1 MEFYIDNLRLPV
13 PVKEVS
19 VKSGADINTISLAK
33 GGELG
38 IFTGKKLDTIS
49 FSSFYPSSERSYC
62 QYPGFPSVE
71 TFINTIETAQ
81 KEGKPV
87 RFIITETD
95 INKQFL
101 IDSFEKTYKI
111 NGRGDIDFSLSL
123 VEYKEIVIPQIAQA
137 NTDKAPTKTP
147 TPKRPTEKKE
157 NKGSKTHI
165 VKRGDTLWGLAKKYY
180 GDGSKYMKIANANKD
195 KVKNPNLII
204 DGWKLVIP

>member
-1 MEFYIDNLRLPV
+1 MEFYIDSLRLPV
-13 PVKEVS
+13 PVQEVS
-19 VKSGADINTISLAK
+19 VKSGTDINTISLAK

-38 IFTGKKLDTIS
+38 IFAGKKLDTIS
-49 FSSFYPSSERSYC
+49 FSSFYPATERSYC
-62 QYPGFPSVE
+62 QYPG
-71 TFINTIETAQ
+71 N
-81 KEGKPV
+81 PV

-101 IDSFEKTYKI
+101 VDSFEKTYKI
-111 NGRGDIDFSLSL
+111 NGRGDLYFSLSL
-123 VEYKEIVIPQIAQA
+123 VEYKEIVIPQIAPA
-137 NTDKAPTKTP
+137 NTNKAPTKTP
-147 TPKRPTEKKE
+147 TSKRPTDKKE